1 MAAARVD
8 VDVAW
13 SEVEVG
19 KIVDVGT
26 VPEDV
31 GETELGRDD
40 VPSDVEEVAY
50 ERCKHASVY
59 EITTRLTEVGADI
72 CHTNSSYDIQED
84 MVRGLLAP
92 TRRAELT

>member
-13 SEVEVG
+13 LEVEVG
-19 KIVDVGT
+19 EIVDVGT

-50 ERCKHASVY
+50 GRCKHASV
-59 EITTRLTEVGADI
+59 RD
-72 CHTNSSYDIQED
+72 DD
-84 MVRGLLAP
+84 
-92 TRRAELT
+92 